1 MRERDIAC
9 GEKKR
14 ENEYED
20 GKLYDKVYLIF
31 CCTHSAILL
40 FFIIYFL
47 VTSNTRIFGQSE
59 QLHRNTDDALKEHN
73 ANHFLCS
80 LFRRCIEQME
90 KKPQYNTLSGMPE

>member
-9 GEKKR
+9 GEKR
-14 ENEYED
+14 ENEYGH

-73 ANHFLCS
+73 ANHFFVFAIS
-80 LFRRCIEQME
+80 TVHRTDG
-90 KKPQYNTLSGMPE
+90 KKTQYNTLSGMPE